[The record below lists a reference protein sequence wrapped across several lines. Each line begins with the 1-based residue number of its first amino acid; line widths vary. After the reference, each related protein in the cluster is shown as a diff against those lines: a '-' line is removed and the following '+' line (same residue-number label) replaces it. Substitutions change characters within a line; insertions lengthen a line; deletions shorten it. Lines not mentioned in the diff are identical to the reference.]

1 METKEIISTKLKQI
15 NNERMKNRILRY
27 QVNTPNDV
35 ENDFNPVLKY
45 LEMEPIESPLF
56 QEIETTDFPDPPPP
70 PVFIE
75 DKSAIETLKLLYPI
89 EENKKGE
96 WYIVSP
102 RFFIDA
108 QCEYKKEWEN
118 NQNRIKTVL
127 YYSAHLMVHL
137 SKLLNKE
144 LPYGIKIC
152 NNLRI
157 LIQWNNQ
164 EYDLLNFEPLRQF
177 LIALKLLNT
186 NAFYLGNIGEQL
198 LLLNLKAAM
207 NQTKNNNESK
217 YIKSFRS

>member
-1 METKEIISTKLKQI
+1 MDTKEIISVKLKQI
-15 NNERMKNRILRY
+15 NNERTKSRILRY
-27 QVNTPNDV
+27 QIKIPEDTED
-35 ENDFNPVLKY
+35 DFNPVEMY
-45 LEMEPIESPLF
+45 LENDEIKSPSF
-56 QEIETTDFPDPPPP
+56 QEIETTFFSDPPPP

-96 WYIVSP
+96 WFIVSP
-102 RFFIDA
+102 CFYIDS

-127 YYSAHLMVHL
+127 YYSAHLMIHL
-137 SKLLNKE
+137 SKILNKE
-144 LPYGIKIC
+144 LPYNIKIC

-186 NAFYLGNIGEQL
+186 NAFYLGNVGEQL
-198 LLLNLKAAM
+198 LLPNLKAAM
-207 NQTKNNNESK
+207 NQTKSNTSEC
-217 YIKSFRS
+217 IKSFRL